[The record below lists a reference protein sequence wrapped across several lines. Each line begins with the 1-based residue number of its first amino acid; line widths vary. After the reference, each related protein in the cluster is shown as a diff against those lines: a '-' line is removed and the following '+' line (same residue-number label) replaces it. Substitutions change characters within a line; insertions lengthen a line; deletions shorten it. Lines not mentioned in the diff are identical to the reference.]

1 MAVRL
6 EFDEAWLRD
15 YEKRTG
21 LKAVPQDGRKT
32 APEEK
37 KPSKYRNK
45 RTEMD
50 GVVYDSKH
58 EARVAAELQ
67 MRARAGEFSAVA
79 RQVPFE
85 LPGGVRY
92 VADFVVLRCDG
103 RYDVLDAKSE
113 ATSRD
118 KAYRI
123 KKKLMKDK
131 YGIEVQE
138 V

>member
-21 LKAVPQDGRKT
+21 LKAVPQDGRKR
-32 APEEK
+32 APEAK
-37 KPSKYRNK
+37 KPPKYRNK
-45 RTEMD
+45 KTESD

-58 EARVAAELQ
+58 EAQCAAELQ
-67 MRARAGEFSAVA
+67 IRVRAGELAAVA

-85 LPGGVRY
+85 LPGGVKY
-92 VADFVVLRCDG
+92 IADFVVLRRDG

-113 ATSRD
+113 ATSKD

-131 YGIEVQE
+131 HGIEVQE
-138 V
+138 I